1 MSLGEVLCFV
11 SIKVLK
17 KSQSSMKINLL
28 ASPKFKTHSLKSW
41 CLGFLCL
48 SLASLSWSETPAPTQ
63 PSFHR
68 LGNMAFVSRAQLEY
82 KIEGKTHGFA
92 YPAHATMRWSALDNS
107 YQASLEVGL
116 PLIGNRT
123 QNSQGVLGPSGL
135 EPLVFKDHQR
145 RDFQVNLQKKEGTIV
160 WSDASPASAPL
171 EAQTQDAL
179 SVFFQLSALLC
190 GMNELPPG
198 GKTLSLPIVMAQSLE
213 HWTFKYIGLENITT
227 PMGELQAL
235 HVQRLPRSKDDRQ
248 TVDMWLAT
256 DLAFLPARILIE
268 QGEGERID
276 QLLKSVQW

>member
-1 MSLGEVLCFV
+1 M
-11 SIKVLK
+11 
-17 KSQSSMKINLL
+17 
-28 ASPKFKTHSLKSW
+28 
-41 CLGFLCL
+41 

-68 LGNMAFVSRAQLEY
+68 LGNMAYVNHSQLDF

-92 YPAHATMRWSALDNS
+92 YPARATMRWSALDNS

-145 RDFQVNLQKKEGTIV
+145 RDFQVNVQKKEGNIV

-248 TVDMWLAT
+248 TVDMWLGT
-256 DLAFLPARILIE
+256 DIAFLPARILIE
-268 QGEGERID
+268 QGEGERVD